1 MIKNDYFFQ
10 GSLFSILGLLLIGF
24 LCISSTE
31 NQTKDTPNEG
41 TKVVLVNKIFDA
53 SIKANDL
60 DKAEAYITS
69 ATEALGSNDKIGY
82 ADLCLHK
89 GLLFFEKYDYKNSI
103 AQFLEMQKT
112 ALSLN
117 DTKRISVA
125 KHHIGKILYSQ
136 KDYVDAEK
144 YFNESLAISGKIKNT
159 YQAIETHI
167 GLGNL
172 FLAKKLYGKA
182 KQHFKRAFDLQVQA
196 SELEGAADMA
206 TKLGKIVFDL
216 DDFEGALVY
225 FNTSRDIYNSSNN
238 LEKKANNLWDIS
250 KVYQAQDNP
259 KLALRANKEALQIW
273 ESLED
278 KMGIATTYVNLA
290 NNYFKVGDNK
300 RTERNLDKA
309 GETISSESHNMLA
322 HEIFKGIAVGYEKLG
337 KFQKAY
343 QYHVHYDKSKAV
355 AFNKEK
361 AQTIHELKTKYN
373 SQFTVSEQEQT
384 IAGLRL
390 QQTAE
395 SRIRKFL
402 LALIGLGGL
411 LGFNMWRGYNRKK
424 KDNRVLNAQNVE
436 IQSQKMEIDKQNG
449 LLEEKNVA
457 LNGLNGKLLSE
468 ISERESIEKSSFARD
483 QFLAGMSHEMRT
495 PMNAIVGISHNLL
508 NNEPKKDQVDQLE
521 NLQFSANNLSVFIND
536 ILDFSKIEAGKLTF
550 VNREFSPKPVFTKI
564 YKRFGTPVKD
574 KGLKLS
580 FTYDERIPEVLM
592 GDSSRMNQILSNIL
606 HQSLE
611 TTDRGMINLEVYLE
625 EYNTRQALVR
635 IKVSD
640 TGRGLETN
648 LLNKLF
654 SEAPSNGIEN
664 DDIFKG
670 YQRQT
675 MGLAMAKRLTE
686 LQNGKLVIKSKINEG
701 TQYLM
706 SIPFKMPE
714 SEIKIH
720 TEAMAGAVPLLDGL
734 KILIVE
740 DNKINQLVVAKML
753 NDQNI
758 KTSTALNGIEALDA
772 MKTEYFDLVLM
783 DIQMPI
789 MDGYKTTAEIRSME
803 DPRKKEV
810 PIIAL
815 TASAFLSETE
825 KAKLFGMN
833 DHVGKPFSPEELME
847 KIHNCMR
854 NSQEGGMAV

>member
-1 MIKNDYFFQ
+1 MVKIDSIFQNSFIFF
-10 GSLFSILGLLLIGF
+10 SGLVLIGF
-24 LCISSTE
+24 LCMSSTE
-31 NQTKDTPNEG
+31 SQKEAATGTE
-41 TKVVLVNKIFDA
+41 TKVVLINKVFNA
-53 SIKANDL
+53 SLKSKDL
-60 DKAEAYITS
+60 DKAEAFITS
-69 ATEALGSNDKIGY
+69 ATAALGENDKVGY

-103 AQFLEMQKT
+103 SQFLEMQKAAM
-112 ALSLN
+112 ALKDSN
-117 DTKRISVA
+117 REAVA
-125 KHHIGKILYSQ
+125 KHHIGKILYNQ

-144 YFNESLAISGKIKNT
+144 YLNESLAISGKSKN
-159 YQAIETHI
+159 QAQATQSHI
-167 GLGNL
+167 CLGDI

-182 KQHFKRAFDLQVQA
+182 KQHYKRAFDLQVKA
-196 SELEGAADMA
+196 SELGGAADMA
-206 TKLGKIVFDL
+206 TKLGKINFDL
-216 DDFEGALVY
+216 DDFEGAMVY
-225 FNTSRDIYNSSNN
+225 FNTSRDIYNTTNQ
-238 LEKKANNLWDIS
+238 LEKKAMNLWDIA
-250 KVYQAQDNP
+250 KIYQAQDNS
-259 KLALRANKEALQIW
+259 KMALQANQEALQIW

-278 KMGIATTYVNLA
+278 KIGIATTYVNIS
-290 NNYFKVGDNK
+290 NNYFKDGNNK
-300 RTERNLDKA
+300 RTERSLDKA
-309 GETISSESHNMLA
+309 GNVLGTESQNMNA

-343 QYHVHYDKSKAV
+343 QYHVFYDKSKAV

-373 SQFTVSEQEQT
+373 SQFAVSEQEQT
-384 IAGLRL
+384 IAGLRV

-402 LALIGLGGL
+402 LALIGLGVL

-424 KDNRVLNAQNVE
+424 KDNKVLNAKNVE
-436 IQSQKMEIDKQNG
+436 IQSQKQEIDKQNV
-449 LLEEKNVA
+449 LLEEKNLA

-508 NNEPKKDQVDQLE
+508 NNEPKVDQVDQLE

-550 VNREFSPKPVFTKI
+550 VNRAFTPKPVFTKI

-611 TTDRGMINLEVYLE
+611 TTERGMINLEVYLE
-625 EYNTRQALVR
+625 EYNTRKALVR

-640 TGRGLETN
+640 TGRGLESS
-648 LLNKLF
+648 LLAKLF
-654 SEAPSNGIEN
+654 DDVPSNGLEN
-664 DDIFKG
+664 NDIFKG

-686 LQNGKLVIKSKINEG
+686 LQNGKLEIKTKINEG

-706 SIPFKMPE
+706 SIPFKLPA
-714 SEIKIH
+714 SEAKAQNE
-720 TEAMAGAVPLLDGL
+720 TMAGAVPSLAGL

-758 KTSTALNGIEALDA
+758 KTTTALNGVEALES
-772 MKTEYFDLVLM
+772 MKKEDFDLILM
-783 DIQMPI
+783 DIQMPV
-789 MDGYKTTAEIRSME
+789 MDGYKTTSEIRSME

-815 TASAFLSETE
+815 TASAFLSESE

-854 NSQEGGMAV
+854 KAREGGMGS

>member
-1 MIKNDYFFQ
+1 MVKIESIFHNSFI
-10 GSLFSILGLLLIGF
+10 LFIGLVLIGF

-31 NQTKDTPNEG
+31 NQSAAANTPE
-41 TKVVLVNKIFDA
+41 TKVVLVNKVFDA
-53 SIKANDL
+53 SLKAKDL
-60 DKAEAYITS
+60 NKAEAFITS
-69 ATEALGSNDKIGY
+69 ATAALGENDKEGY

-103 AQFLEMQKT
+103 GQFLEMQKT
-112 ALSLN
+112 AIALK
-117 DTKRISVA
+117 DPEREAVA
-125 KHHIGKILYSQ
+125 KHYIGKILYNQ

-144 YFNESLAISGKIKNT
+144 YLNESLAISGKLQNKA
-159 YQAIETHI
+159 QATQTHI
-167 GLGNL
+167 CLGDV
-172 FLAKKLYGKA
+172 FLTKKLYGKA
-182 KQHFKRAFDLQVQA
+182 KQHYKRAFDLQVQA
-196 SELEGAADMA
+196 SQLEGAADMA

-216 DDFEGALVY
+216 DDFEGAMVY
-225 FNTSRDIYNSSNN
+225 FNTSRDIYNSTNQ
-238 LEKKANNLWDIS
+238 LEKKANILWDIA
-250 KVYQAQDNP
+250 KVYQAQDNN
-259 KLALRANKEALQIW
+259 KMALQANKDALQIW
-273 ESLED
+273 ESLEN
-278 KMGIATTYVNLA
+278 KIGIATTYVNMS

-309 GETISSESHNMLA
+309 GDVLGTESQNQNA

-343 QYHVHYDKSKAV
+343 QYHVFYDKSKAV

-361 AQTIHELKTKYN
+361 AQTIYELKTKYN
-373 SQFTVSEQEQT
+373 SQFAVSEQEQT
-384 IAGLRL
+384 IAGLRV

-402 LALIGLGGL
+402 LALIGLGML
-411 LGFNMWRGYNRKK
+411 LGFNMWRGYNTKK
-424 KDNRVLNAQNVE
+424 KDNKILNAQNVE
-436 IQSQKMEIDKQNG
+436 IQSQKMEIDKQNV

-508 NNEPKKDQVDQLE
+508 NNEPKADQVDQLE

-550 VNREFSPKPVFTKI
+550 VNRAFAPKPVFTKI

-580 FTYDERIPEVLM
+580 FIYDERIPETLM

-606 HQSLE
+606 HQCLE

-625 EYNTRQALVR
+625 EYNTRKALVR

-640 TGRGLETN
+640 TGRGLESS
-648 LLNKLF
+648 LLSKLF
-654 SEAPSNGIEN
+654 EEAPSNGMEN
-664 DDIFKG
+664 NDIFKG

-686 LQNGKLVIKSKINEG
+686 LQNGKLEINTKINEG

-706 SIPFKMPE
+706 SIPFKLPV
-714 SEIKIH
+714 SEVK
-720 TEAMAGAVPLLDGL
+720 TQSDSVPGAVPSLSGL

-758 KTSTALNGIEALDA
+758 KTTTALNGVEALEA
-772 MKTEYFDLVLM
+772 MKQEDFDLILM
-783 DIQMPI
+783 DIQMPV
-789 MDGYKTTAEIRSME
+789 MDGYKTTSEIRSME

-854 NSQEGGMAV
+854 KAREGGMGS